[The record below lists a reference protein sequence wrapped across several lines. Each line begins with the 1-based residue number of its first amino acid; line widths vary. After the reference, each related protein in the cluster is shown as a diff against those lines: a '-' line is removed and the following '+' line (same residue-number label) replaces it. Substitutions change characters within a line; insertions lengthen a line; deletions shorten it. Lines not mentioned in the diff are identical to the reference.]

1 MNLTKT
7 WWQWLHKWM
16 NSCLLLPAGYF
27 LLEPWQ
33 KQSTSSPHLG
43 VTVTVRDPNHEVVHS
58 KESYITMRRPHK
70 HKFNRRLKH
79 VITGFSIKIK
89 AKLLWTVLHKFEKKN
104 PRALL
109 MISEGYNEPLLLL
122 VRFTAVLRLHL
133 SCWLSGHGLNHS
145 YYTCLNANVIN
156 MKVCI
161 Q

>member
-1 MNLTKT
+1 MWSLV
-7 WWQWLHKWM
+7 
-16 NSCLLLPAGYF
+16 SLLKSKP
-27 LLEPWQ
+27 
-33 KQSTSSPHLG
+33 TSS
-43 VTVTVRDPNHEVVHS
+43 EQY
-58 KESYITMRRPHK
+58 YISLRK
-70 HKFNRRLKH
+70 N
-79 VITGFSIKIK
+79 
-89 AKLLWTVLHKFEKKN
+89 KKQK